1 MAEKKAQPEADSEF
15 QKARKKVD
23 IANKWRLFFLV
34 IALLVLLFIFWG
46 DKFWGGAAWYAAAKE
61 KAYLIALVDL
71 LGMLIATFTKL
82 IFAVQYNKK
91 IKKL

>member
-1 MAEKKAQPEADSEF
+1 MAEKKVQPEADSEF
-15 QKARKKVD
+15 QRARKKVD

-46 DKFWGGAAWYAAAKE
+46 DKFWGGAAWYEAAKE

-71 LGMLIATFTKL
+71 LGMLVATFTKL

>member
-1 MAEKKAQPEADSEF
+1 MAEKKVQPEADSEL
-15 QKARKKVD
+15 QRARKKVD

-46 DKFWGGAAWYAAAKE
+46 DKFWGEAAWYAAAKE